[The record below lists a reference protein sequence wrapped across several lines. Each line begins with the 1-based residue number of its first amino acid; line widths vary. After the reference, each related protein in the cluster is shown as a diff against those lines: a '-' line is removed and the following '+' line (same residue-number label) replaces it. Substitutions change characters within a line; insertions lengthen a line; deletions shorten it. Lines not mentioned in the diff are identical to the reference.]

1 MHISTLTSALVV
13 VALASAGCNAAGS
26 ETKATGDK
34 PAGGKVTLLNVSY
47 DPTRELYQDFN
58 TAFTEHWKQKTGA
71 DVTIEMSHG
80 GSSKQ
85 ARSVIDGLQAD
96 VVTLALAYDIDAIAD
111 KAKLLP
117 ADWQKRFPHQSAPY
131 TSTIV
136 FLVRKGNPKNIR
148 DWDDLVKPGV
158 QVITPNP
165 KTSGGARWNYLAA
178 WGYVLKKE
186 LGDLAKLQDPA
197 QAAAVIAAHDKA
209 RAFITALLGNVPVLD
224 SGARG
229 ATNTF
234 VQRQLGDV
242 LLAWENEAFLS
253 VKELGPDQ
261 LDIVVPSISILAE
274 PPVAVVDTTVEKHGT
289 REVATAYVEYLYSP
303 AGQRLAARHYYR
315 PRDPAHADPA
325 DLARFPQLELI
336 TVDQVFGGWQK
347 AQKDHFDDGGI
358 FDAVYEPGSG
368 QPAQ

>member
-1 MHISTLTSALVV
+1 MRTFTLISTLVV
-13 VALASAGCNAAGS
+13 VALMSAGCSPSSDRG
-26 ETKATGDK
+26 G
-34 PAGGKVTLLNVSY
+34 GGKVTLLNVSY
-47 DPTRELYQDFN
+47 DPTRELYQEYN
-58 TAFTEHWKQKTGA
+58 TEFAEHWKQKTGTG
-71 DVTIEMSHG
+71 VTIEMSHG

-111 KAKLLP
+111 KSKLLP

-178 WGYVLKKE
+178 WGYALKKE
-186 LGDLAKLQDPA
+186 LGDLAKLQDPT
-197 QAAAVIAAHDKA
+197 QAAAVTAAQDKA
-209 RAFITALLGNVPVLD
+209 RAFITALLRNVPVLD

-274 PPVAVVDTTVEKHGT
+274 PPAAVVDATVAKHGT

-303 AGQRLAARHYYR
+303 AGQRLVARHYYR
-315 PRDPAHADPA
+315 PRDPSHADQA

-347 AQKDHFDDGGI
+347 AQRDHFDDGGI

-368 QPAQ
+368 HPAQ